1 MTHPS
6 AAAIDMA
13 RRLWTEASA
22 GAATAPEMAAAAE
35 RLCAGLHTG
44 LVRWIGSEGLQSLF
58 LRSLAES
65 RPAHSWLTCLRWRQ
79 GLPPAP
85 APEETGHGPA
95 DVADAMVALTGM
107 LIHLL
112 GRITGEDM
120 ATRLVENAWISGSR
134 TSLADDSAKG
144 SPDG

>member
-1 MTHPS
+1 
-6 AAAIDMA
+6 
-13 RRLWTEASA
+13 
-22 GAATAPEMAAAAE
+22 
-35 RLCAGLHTG
+35 
-44 LVRWIGSEGLQSLF
+44 
-58 LRSLAES
+58 
-65 RPAHSWLTCLRWRQ
+65 
-79 GLPPAP
+79 
-85 APEETGHGPA
+85 
-95 DVADAMVALTGM
+95 MVALTGM